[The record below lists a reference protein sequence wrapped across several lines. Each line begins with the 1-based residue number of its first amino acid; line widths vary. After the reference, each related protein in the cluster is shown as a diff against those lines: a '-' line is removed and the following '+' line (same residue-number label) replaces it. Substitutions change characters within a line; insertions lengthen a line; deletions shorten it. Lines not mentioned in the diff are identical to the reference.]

1 MAEDLK
7 INGETRE
14 EIYKSLYPQIQAL
27 LEAEPDMI
35 ANMANFCAA
44 IKEAFN
50 FLWVGFYL
58 VNDKQLILGPFQG
71 PVACTRIDFGRG
83 ACGTSWK
90 SEKAIIVDD
99 VDSYPGH
106 IACSSSSRS
115 EIVIPLFFGG
125 SVWAV
130 LDVDSAILADFTE
143 IDLDCLIKMLFFIQP
158 VGTTLLK

>member
-50 FLWVGFYL
+50 FLWV
-58 VNDKQLILGPFQG
+58 
-71 PVACTRIDFGRG
+71 R
-83 ACGTSWK
+83 SK
-90 SEKAIIVDD
+90 SV
-99 VDSYPGH
+99 V
-106 IACSSSSRS
+106 
-115 EIVIPLFFGG
+115 
-125 SVWAV
+125 
-130 LDVDSAILADFTE
+130 
-143 IDLDCLIKMLFFIQP
+143 
-158 VGTTLLK
+158 

>member
-1 MAEDLK
+1 
-7 INGETRE
+7 
-14 EIYKSLYPQIQAL
+14 
-27 LEAEPDMI
+27 
-35 ANMANFCAA
+35 
-44 IKEAFN
+44 
-50 FLWVGFYL
+50 V
-58 VNDKQLILGPFQG
+58 
-71 PVACTRIDFGRG
+71 
-83 ACGTSWK
+83 CGTSWK

-130 LDVDSAILADFTE
+130 LDVDSASLADFTE
-143 IDLDCLIKMLFFIQP
+143 IDLDWLIKMLFFIQP